1 MTYIKGKINS
11 NYTKLRHANYMKPD
25 HFYHKN
31 FRHSNYMAT
40 HPSESA
46 KPHSMGYTDDR
57 PETHPTNHAEGFT
70 EDLSSTCAGNLS
82 TNNTVARPANYGADL
97 ADFEEIYQ
105 MAVDNGQLN
114 IALKAK
120 ELILKHSD
128 AEAVAE
134 PQSVAAFVRGLS
146 PAELLKLADIVHKKF
161 CRIQPKVEQQA
172 PKKAPVNESKR
183 EPAKPN
189 KTLQKHQQTKQNRH
203 KKTTKQYRKKI
214 PKFKKRYKPWRDRQD
229 SNLRH
234 RD

>member
-1 MTYIKGKINS
+1 MTYIKGKFNS

-31 FRHSNYMAT
+31 FRHSNYVA
-40 HPSESA
+40 
-46 KPHSMGYTDDR
+46 PHHSGCSNPRPVGHTDDR
-57 PETHPTNHAEGFT
+57 PGTRPTNHSESLA
-70 EDLSSTCAGNLS
+70 EDLSSTCAGNS
-82 TNNTVARPANYGADL
+82 PTNNTVTRHANYGADL

-128 AEAVAE
+128 AEAEE

-161 CRIQPKVEQQA
+161 CRIQPEVEQQA
-172 PKKAPVNESKR
+172 HEKASENEPKK
-183 EPAKPN
+183 EPAKP
-189 KTLQKHQQTKQNRH
+189 KKPPQKQQQPKKNRY

-214 PKFKKRYKPWRDRQD
+214 PKFKKRYKRWRDRQD